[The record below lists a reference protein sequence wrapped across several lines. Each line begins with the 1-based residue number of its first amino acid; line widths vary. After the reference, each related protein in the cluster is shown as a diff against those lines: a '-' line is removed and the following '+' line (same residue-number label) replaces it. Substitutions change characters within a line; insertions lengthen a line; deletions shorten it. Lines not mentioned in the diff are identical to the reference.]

1 MKMKKKVDA
10 VVDFNCDDVLEWME
24 TTDETLSFPQV
35 LALYNYTCK
44 LFEKVTRDSSVL
56 RLYANWLDLKSS
68 EKKLFI
74 EWIGKGAV

>member
-10 VVDFNCDDVLEWME
+10 VVDVNCDDVIEWME
-24 TTDETLSFPQV
+24 KTDESLSFSQV
-35 LALYNYTCK
+35 LALYENASE
-44 LFEKVTRDSSVL
+44 LFEKVSRNSSVL

-74 EWIGKGAV
+74 DWIGKGEV